1 MKAQPGSSIEP
12 RDPEPRTGDSQATK
26 RMAALSPRTK
36 ARMAGGFQFLEG
48 LTSAG
53 GQVVILGSLVVA
65 GSAATTA
72 TNILAHQQL
81 FWLGFASSL
90 LGVAFHL
97 AWALLLYDLLKP
109 VNRSISL
116 LALCIILVGCAMQAL
131 SSLLYLAPLLVLQG
145 GSTLSAF
152 TPHQLQDLS
161 LVFLNLNAR
170 AYDIYLVFFGLW
182 CILIGA
188 LIFRSTFLPRILGVL
203 LVIDGVGWML
213 YLLPPL
219 AQQLFPLIAVA
230 AGLAEFSLLLWLLVV
245 GVNAERWKEQEAVA
259 GASLRT

>member
-1 MKAQPGSSIEP
+1 
-12 RDPEPRTGDSQATK
+12 
-26 RMAALSPRTK
+26 
-36 ARMAGGFQFLEG
+36 
-48 LTSAG
+48 
-53 GQVVILGSLVVA
+53 
-65 GSAATTA
+65 
-72 TNILAHQQL
+72 
-81 FWLGFASSL
+81 
-90 LGVAFHL
+90 
-97 AWALLLYDLLKP
+97 LYDLLKP
-109 VNRSISL
+109 VNRSLSL
-116 LALCIILVGCAMQAL
+116 LALCVILVGYAMQAL

-145 GSTLSAF
+145 GSALGAF
-152 TPHQLQDLS
+152 TPHQVQDLS

-182 CILIGA
+182 CVLIGA
-188 LIFRSTFLPRILGVL
+188 LIFRSTFLPRILGAL

-213 YLLPPL
+213 YLFPPL

>member
-213 YLLPPL
+213 YLVPPL